1 MKKLIALFLDEVM
14 QEEAEQQAGAGR
26 YQRTSSRR
34 TY

>member
-26 YQRTSSRR
+26 YQRMSSRR